1 MESVKNNEKKYNIT
15 ICPFGLGGKTTSLPF
30 YQMSNNNQSD
40 SFVKEGLFATLDT
53 SNNYKILG
61 WLVSITD
68 FIKENTNADDTIV
81 LKIDCEGSEYDTH
94 KDLLSNPEILR
105 RISIIY
111 NEWHPAYRDMTE
123 ERKALTNEIIRQYR
137 VLGKVLTPWAF

>member
-1 MESVKNNEKKYNIT
+1 
-15 ICPFGLGGKTTSLPF
+15 
-30 YQMSNNNQSD
+30 MSNNNQSD

-81 LKIDCEGSEYDTH
+81 LKIDCEGSEYDTN